1 MITMDDKGL
10 IFTTDAV
17 LALAI
22 FMVFSAA
29 FISYYMVPG
38 FAGQDQQSLDA
49 IAADALRVMQLDG
62 TLTTASTY
70 YAQGETAKGD
80 QLLRESLNY
89 LIPSNT
95 GYKLTLGSN
104 PAVEDNRGLLVAND
118 VTSRVEVV
126 SAPQE
131 GWMGRAWY
139 KLEKAEFEDQQ
150 ANVTTT
156 LWNFHN
162 WLTNFAPWS
171 SSPFLFSNQFWGR
184 GNTSQNINFSIPQ
197 GSTITGAYFLIGSNA
212 PNNLPSYSANVSI
225 NGNLYSVNRNNFT
238 FLNNRPGTTTR
249 MYNYRGI
256 INPANLNPGL
266 NNYLVRFYNFTNT
279 INGSS
284 RYDLPWFSII
294 GNYTTTFKVPK
305 GIFNDRFSFNDAA
318 GLAVPTPQDLSGNG
332 IANEYGRI
340 YDLHTGAVSSFTTR
354 RVMNWETFVSN
365 RNELDNFDDGTPFV
379 ITNFPTSVVSG
390 TRSGS
395 AVSVIQEFELPRS
408 GVTPPIRIMD
418 ATVNMNVYGGTDNA
432 MVEVWDGS
440 RWRTIFCSFNF
451 DGVSYS
457 ARGDG
462 YGNIPG
468 IIYIPPEYL
477 REGNNRVRITIWD
490 HVPSTD
496 YDFVGLVDCYTSVSY
511 TKLPILWENFPFSS
525 YQANN
530 NNYTQELNPRVN
542 IREGAKEAY
551 LFVGTGMDTRSMQVE
566 ILRGGTWV
574 NLFPTNTTIP
584 YYINLASLDAAGPKV
599 FTTGNAGNYT
609 LIPGEYRIRV
619 TVTGPT
625 NFWESG
631 DNNGNAEIYSGT
643 RVSILYPEFLENM
656 WSVGYSSNAD
666 VAQQIARQKLEQALT
681 ESGIPIDYSLLRTEA
696 LYTGDLPNN
705 IPVRLD
711 LWRQ

>member
-1 MITMDDKGL
+1 MDEKGL

-49 IAADALRVMQLDG
+49 IAADALRVMELDG

-70 YAQGETAKGD
+70 YAQNETAKGE
-80 QLLRESLNY
+80 QLLRESLDY
-89 LIPSNT
+89 LIPSST

-139 KLEKAEFEDQQ
+139 KLEKAEFDEQKV
-150 ANVTTT
+150 NVTTT

-162 WLTNFAPWS
+162 WLTNFNPWGQS
-171 SSPFLFSNQFWGR
+171 GQLYTYPYWGR
-184 GNTSQNINFSIPQ
+184 GSTIQNIPFSVPQ
-197 GSTITGAYFLIGSNA
+197 GSNITGAYFLIGSSA
-212 PNNLPSYSANVSI
+212 ANNLDSYSANTVI
-225 NGNLYSVNRNNFT
+225 NGIPHMANRNEFI
-238 FLNNRPGTTTR
+238 FLNYRPGTTTK

-256 INPANLNPGL
+256 IDPDLLSPGI
-266 NNYLVRFYNFTNT
+266 NNYYVNFLDISYANRNRYN
-279 INGSS
+279 
-284 RYDLPWFSII
+284 LPWFSII
-294 GNYTTTFKVPK
+294 GNYTTSFKVPK
-305 GIFNDRFSFNDAA
+305 GVYHDRFNFTDAA
-318 GLAVPTPQDLSGNG
+318 GLAVPNPQDLSGNG
-332 IANEYGRI
+332 IANEYGRV
-340 YDLHTGAVSSFTTR
+340 YDLNTGIVSSFTNR
-354 RVMNWETFVSN
+354 RVMNWNTFVNN

-379 ITNFPTSVVSG
+379 ITNLPNVDNTG
-390 TRSGS
+390 HGS
-395 AVSVIQEFELPRS
+395 AVSVIQEFELPRPNVS
-408 GVTPPIRIMD
+408 PPIQILD
-418 ATVNMNVYGGTDNA
+418 ATVTMNIYGGTDNA

-440 RWRTIFCSFNF
+440 QWRTIFCSFNF
-451 DGVSYS
+451 DGVEYS
-457 ARGDG
+457 ALSDG

-468 IIYIPPEYL
+468 TLYIPKTLL
-477 REGNNRVRITIWD
+477 REGNNKVRITIWD
-490 HVPSTD
+490 HVPSND

-511 TKLPILWENFPFSS
+511 TKLPILWENFPFKS
-525 YQANN
+525 YQHSNN
-530 NNYTQELNPRVN
+530 DYMQELQPPFT

-551 LFVGTGMDTRSMQVE
+551 LFLGTGMDTRSVQVE

-584 YYINLASLDAAGPKV
+584 YYINLASQDAAGPKV

-609 LIPGEYRIRV
+609 LIPGNYRIRV
-619 TVTGPT
+619 RVRGPS
-625 NFWESG
+625 NYWESG
-631 DNNGNAEIYSGT
+631 DNDGNAEIYSGT

-656 WSVGYSSNAD
+656 WTVGYSSDAD
-666 VAQQIARQKLEQALT
+666 VAQQIARQKLEQALR

>member
-80 QLLRESLNY
+80 QLLRESLDY

-104 PAVEDNRGLLVAND
+104 PAVEDNRGLLLAND

-150 ANVTTT
+150 VNVTTT

-162 WLTNFAPWS
+162 WLTNFDPWGNS
-171 SSPFLFSNQFWGR
+171 GGLYSYPYWGR
-184 GNTSQNINFSIPQ
+184 GSSIQNIPFSVPQ
-197 GSTITGAYFLIGSNA
+197 GSTITGAYFLIGSSA
-212 PNNLPSYSANVSI
+212 DNNLSSYGANTVI
-225 NGNLYSVNRNNFT
+225 NGNNYLANPNQFN
-238 FLNNRPGTTTR
+238 FLNYRPGTNTR

-256 INPANLNPGL
+256 INPAHLSTGI
-266 NNYLVRFYNFTNT
+266 NNYYVNFRDISYSNRNRYN
-279 INGSS
+279 
-284 RYDLPWFSII
+284 LPWFSII

-305 GIFNDRFSFNDAA
+305 GIINDRFNFTDAA
-318 GLAVPTPQDLSGNG
+318 GLAVPNPQDLSGNG

-340 YDLHTGAVSSFTTR
+340 YDLNTGNVSSFTTR
-354 RVMNWETFVSN
+354 RVMNWPTFVSN

-390 TRSGS
+390 TRAGS
-395 AVSVIQEFELPRS
+395 AVSVIQEFDLPRS
-408 GVTPPIRIMD
+408 GVSPPIRIMD
-418 ATVNMNVYGGTDNA
+418 ATVNMNIYGGTDNA

-440 RWRTIFCSFNF
+440 QWRTIFCSFNF
-451 DGVSYS
+451 DGVDYS

-477 REGNNRVRITIWD
+477 REGNNRIRITIWD

-525 YQANN
+525 YQANSN
-530 NNYTQELNPRVN
+530 DYTQEVNPQVN

-551 LFVGTGMDTRSMQVE
+551 LFVGSGMDTRSLQVQ
-566 ILRGGTWV
+566 IRRGGTWV
-574 NLFPTNTTIP
+574 DLFPTNTTIP

-609 LIPGEYRIRV
+609 LIPGNYRIRV
-619 TVTGPT
+619 RVRGPS
-625 NFWESG
+625 NYWESG
-631 DNNGNAEIYSGT
+631 DWDGNAEIYSGT

-656 WSVGYSSNAD
+656 WTVGYSSNAD
-666 VAQQIARQKLEQALT
+666 VAQQLARQKLEQALI
-681 ESGIPIDYSLLRTEA
+681 ESGIPIDQSLLRTEA